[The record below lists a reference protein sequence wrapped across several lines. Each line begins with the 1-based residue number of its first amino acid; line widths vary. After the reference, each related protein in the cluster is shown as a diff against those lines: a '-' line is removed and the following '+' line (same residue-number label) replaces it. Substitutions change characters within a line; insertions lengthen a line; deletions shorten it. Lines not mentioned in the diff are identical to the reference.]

1 MNTDYIRDE
10 QQKIIDEINNIKWDN
25 QDIKPISDG
34 IVDIES
40 YLNADLK
47 IMWINKEVNS
57 TEEDADW
64 NLRDVLSV
72 LRTDDGV
79 VKGWAGTFN
88 PIIYTVYGILN
99 DKNWKDIPD
108 TWVALEIIDCLKQI
122 AYVNVKKIPGGA
134 VASKQDLNSFYKE
147 FESILERQITLF
159 NPDII
164 ICGST
169 YGIIEDTLYRIYD
182 EKRKLK
188 FEIDNS
194 DKRTVFFKNKEVLIV
209 DALHPNSRMNKQDY
223 CDGIINGVLQWKM
236 KRFN

>member
-108 TWVALEIIDCLKQI
+108 TWVA
-122 AYVNVKKIPGGA
+122 
-134 VASKQDLNSFYKE
+134 
-147 FESILERQITLF
+147 
-159 NPDII
+159 
-164 ICGST
+164 
-169 YGIIEDTLYRIYD
+169 
-182 EKRKLK
+182 
-188 FEIDNS
+188 
-194 DKRTVFFKNKEVLIV
+194 
-209 DALHPNSRMNKQDY
+209 
-223 CDGIINGVLQWKM
+223 
-236 KRFN
+236 